1 MTLVAGSAR
10 TVPAEGG
17 LTQVRPGSVV
27 AGSART
33 VAAEGGLPEERRGS
47 VLADNPPAS
56 DSLGFYIHVPFC
68 AQRCH
73 YCSFNTAPLD
83 ATAMTRYLAAVGC
96 ELDLL
101 GALAWAPRVRVETVF
116 FGGGTPSLLDPAA
129 LAAILARLRRRFA
142 VAPGAEITVEG
153 NPESVTR
160 EKLHAY
166 RAAGV
171 NRLSLGVQSL
181 DDAILRRLG
190 RLHDGRGARRA
201 FEAARDAGIANVS
214 VDLMYGLPG
223 LDPEGWSRTVD
234 AVLDWQPDHLSAY
247 GLTLDAGSLWGAAG
261 VAGLPPEETVVAQY
275 WRLARAAAE
284 RGFEHYE
291 ISNYARPG
299 FRSRHN
305 QIYWRAAEYLAAGPG
320 ACGFVGRVRYAN
332 VRATPRYAVTLEE
345 GRLPLDTFEELT
357 PRQRLAE
364 RLILGLRTADG
375 VPAAWLGA
383 RLLCSG
389 GPEPGS
395 SRGWPAGGAAWLRDA
410 EPLRRTIDAWR
421 GERLLA
427 DAGDRVRLTEAG
439 FLVSDALFVE
449 LL

>member
-1 MTLVAGSAR
+1 MGGLRQARPGSAR
-10 TVPAEGG
+10 ADTP
-17 LTQVRPGSVV
+17 LGSI
-27 AGSART
+27 
-33 VAAEGGLPEERRGS
+33 
-47 VLADNPPAS
+47 LADNPPAA
-56 DSLGFYIHVPFC
+56 DTLGFYIHVPFC

-83 ATAMTRYLAAVGC
+83 ASAMTRYLAALGR
-96 ELDLL
+96 ELELL
-101 GALAWAPRVRVETVF
+101 GALPWTPRVRIETVF

-129 LAAILARLRRRFA
+129 LAEILARLRRRFP
-142 VAPGAEITVEG
+142 VAPGAEITVES

-181 DDAILRRLG
+181 DNAILRRLG
-190 RLHDGRGARRA
+190 RLHDGRGARQA
-201 FEAARDAGIANVS
+201 FEAARDAGVDNVS
-214 VDLMYGLPG
+214 VDLMYGLPA
-223 LDPEGWSRTVD
+223 LDLEGWSRTVD
-234 AVLDWQPDHLSAY
+234 AVLGWQPDHLSAY
-247 GLTLDAGSLWGAAG
+247 GLTLDPGSLWGAAG
-261 VAGLPPEETVVAQY
+261 VAGLPREETVVAQY
-275 WRLARAAAE
+275 WRLARTAAE

-332 VRATPRYAVTLEE
+332 VRATPRYADTLEE

-375 VPAAWLGA
+375 VPAAWLDA

-389 GPEPGS
+389 GREPGS
-395 SRGWPAGGAAWLRDA
+395 NRGWPARGAGWLRDA
-410 EPLRRTIDAWR
+410 APLRRTVDAWR
-421 GERLLA
+421 GERLLT

-439 FLVSDALFVE
+439 FLLSDALFVE